1 MHVDGHF
8 AKETRRIAR
17 GSGRRDAHGHAIA
30 HAPERWR
37 AKRNYT
43 RARVFMREGM
53 RAHTRTDIR
62 AVVCSL
68 FNLIYIYIY
77 SEQPTAIEIS
87 SVRYA
92 KPLPRPLAIALSV
105 LFLPRYSASLSL
117 GWHYRS

>member
-17 GSGRRDAHGHAIA
+17 YRGRRDAHGHAIA

-43 RARVFMREGM
+43 RARARVFMREGM

-62 AVVCSL
+62 AVACSL
-68 FNLIYIYIY
+68 FNLYIYIYI
-77 SEQPTAIEIS
+77 
-87 SVRYA
+87 
-92 KPLPRPLAIALSV
+92 
-105 LFLPRYSASLSL
+105 
-117 GWHYRS
+117 